1 MIHINIKEINDIYIS
16 VFTIGNLVYT
26 FDLERVYDVKDNEVL
41 KLVGA
46 RIRLLRKERGLSQ
59 EALGEK
65 GGFHFS
71 YIGQVERGEKN
82 ISLLNLAQIAEA
94 LEVNL
99 IQLFSYVDEKTEVT
113 STDNSIQEVVGMLR
127 ETTDEKIRLAKN
139 VLKELLK
146 ANT

>member
-1 MIHINIKEINDIYIS
+1 M
-16 VFTIGNLVYT
+16 
-26 FDLERVYDVKDNEVL
+26 KDKKVL

-46 RIRLLRKERGLSQ
+46 RVRVLRKEKGLSQ

-82 ISLLNLAQIAEA
+82 VSLVNLAKIAEA

-99 IQLFSYVDEKTEVT
+99 IQLFAYVEEEMQTPMDH
-113 STDNSIQEVVGMLR
+113 SIQEVVDMLR
-127 ETTDEKIRLAKN
+127 EANDEKMRLAKN
-139 VLKELLK
+139 VLKEILK
-146 ANT
+146 TDTSS